1 MAGPRI
7 LIVKL
12 SAIGDCLHAT
22 PVIEALRQTFPD
34 AHLGWVV
41 HPHCRPVLEG
51 NPALN
56 QIHEWDRKNLW
67 GSLGALGKEL
77 RAARYETVLDLQGL
91 LKSALVC
98 RISGAQ
104 SWGPSEAREGAK
116 FLYHHRIPALPNEP
130 IQLRYLKRAAAIGA
144 KWETAPR
151 MHFPFSEADLDF
163 AQGLLH
169 GIREPKVILNPSA
182 GKEFKQWSP
191 KCFAE
196 VGRELLGRGCR
207 PIITGAPADR
217 ALADAILEGCP
228 SAIDLCGKTNLK
240 QLAALLSLVDLFIGG
255 DTGPMHMAQ
264 ASGCRVIALFGP
276 TNARV
281 LGPQDPLDTI
291 LESPNQT
298 MDGISVE
305 SVLKATEKYIAVPLS
320 NVKT

>member
-22 PVIEALRQTFPD
+22 PVLEALRQTFPD

-51 NPALN
+51 NPFLD

-67 GSLGALGKEL
+67 SSLGSLGREL
-77 RAARYETVLDLQGL
+77 RAARYDKVLDLQGL

-98 RISGAQ
+98 RVSGAQ

-116 FLYHHRIPALPNEP
+116 FLYHHRIPALPSEP

-144 KWETAPR
+144 EWATPPR
-151 MHFPFSEADLDF
+151 MHFPYSQQDLET
-163 AQGLLH
+163 ARALLE
-169 GIREPKVILNPSA
+169 GVRGPKVVLNPSA
-182 GKEFKQWSP
+182 GKEFKQWP
-191 KCFAE
+191 PARFAE
-196 VGRELLGRGCR
+196 VGQALIAQGCQ
-207 PIITGAPADR
+207 PVITGAPADR
-217 ALADAILEGCP
+217 PLADAILAGCP
-228 SAIDLCGKTNLK
+228 GALDLCGKTNLK
-240 QLAALLSLVDLFIGG
+240 QLAALLSLVDLFVGG
-255 DTGPMHMAQ
+255 DTGPMHLAQ
-264 ASGCRVIALFGP
+264 ASGCRVVALFGP

-291 LESPNQT
+291 IESRNHT
-298 MDGISVE
+298 MEGISVE
-305 SVLKATEKYIAVPLS
+305 SVLQATEKYIAAALS